1 MPAHSSSKTFGHRD
15 GFTVDSI
22 MALNDVTLKNPIFNV
37 ALLGLALRKAGAP
50 FTDWRTLLGW
60 VTRKEN
66 RTWGIT
72 LSGLLIGASLLRR
85 FSDHLSRLAR
95 NNGTITTGK
104 WDWSKE
110 IVLVTGASS
119 GIGQRVCQMLID
131 RGVTVV
137 GWDVQ
142 PLLYNKPAKMHFYT
156 VDITNPES
164 VEAAAAKVKSEVGH
178 PTVLVNNAGVGTG
191 QIILRESRK
200 SVERTMNV
208 NALSHYWMAQAFVP
222 EMVKHNHGHV
232 VTIASMASYAS
243 PIGISAYGM
252 SKAAAKA
259 FHYTL
264 MKELKW
270 IHNVHHVRTS
280 MINPLWTATPLLEPH
295 SVSAASGKNQKGLK
309 VMHVDTV
316 AERIVDVILSGESQH
331 LCLPRSITVGS
342 LLRGFPD
349 WLHLG
354 ALDRTAQDMEKFE
367 SSDLQKEFLG
377 AARTARSGAV

>member
-1 MPAHSSSKTFGHRD
+1 MPPYSSAKTFGHRD
-15 GFTVDSI
+15 GFTTDSV
-22 MALNDVTLKNPIFNV
+22 MALNDVTFKNPFFNAV
-37 ALLGLALRKAGAP
+37 LLGLALRRAGAP
-50 FTDWRTLLGW
+50 FGDWRTLLSW
-60 VTRKEN
+60 VTRREN

-72 LSGLLIGASLLRR
+72 LSAALIGASLLRR

-95 NNGTITTGK
+95 NNGVLKTGR
-104 WDWSKE
+104 WDWSRE

-119 GIGQRVCQMLID
+119 GIGQRVCQMLVD

-142 PLLYNKPAKMHFYT
+142 PLRYNKPRQMHFYT
-156 VDITNPES
+156 VDITDPDS
-164 VEAAAAKVKSEVGH
+164 VQQAAEKVRAEVGH
-178 PTVLVNNAGVGTG
+178 VTVLVNNAGVGTG
-191 QIILRESRK
+191 EIILRESRK
-200 SVERTMNV
+200 GVERTMNV

-222 EMVKHNHGHV
+222 EMAKNNHGHV

-264 MKELKW
+264 MKELKF
-270 IHNVHHVRTS
+270 IHNANHVRSS

-331 LCLPRSITVGS
+331 LCLPRAITLGS
-342 LLRGFPD
+342 MLRGFPD

-354 ALDRTAQDMEKFE
+354 ALDRTALDMEKFE

-377 AARTARSGAV
+377 AARTAMGK